1 MAILGSDDFAGVA
14 NAVTAAGRT
23 LNNALGGT
31 GSYIWEGPVGTGAAV
46 LFGNGAG
53 GVARNTDHAQLI
65 VPAPGAQSFRARI
78 NPNGVTG
85 NLGVF
90 INRDNKPSN
99 DTGAGNVTGL
109 MILLGTNH
117 TSLRV
122 TEFVAGVARA
132 DRATTTITAPAA
144 PFWLEIDISEA
155 PTVVGRV
162 LNSDLS
168 VRNSVSHTF
177 AVMPAAGGNYVGMGH
192 YLSSALGAIF
202 EDAVIETAVEAD
214 TLAPT
219 LTTPTATALSDTT
232 ASGTVST
239 NESNGTLYHLTTTG
253 ATATATEVKAGASQ
267 AVTATGTQTV
277 SITGLTASTAYYTHY
292 LHRDAAGNDSAVST
306 TAQFTT
312 AAPPVT
318 LTTNRMTNNNN
329 SILWANE
336 TGVTLHIYDVA
347 TGDKV
352 ATKTGQTSDAAG
364 ILTVTDGSLV
374 AGTAYRYVV
383 VLASGA
389 EGLDTVTA
397 A

>member
-1 MAILGSDDFAGVA
+1 MTIIASDSFASLGATTI
-14 NAVTAAGRT
+14 NGRT
-23 LNNALGGT
+23 LDNAGG
-31 GSYIWEGPVGTGAAV
+31 GAGTRTWAGDLA
-46 LFGNGAG
+46 GNGSGAVVG
-53 GVARNTDHAQLI
+53 DSQTRTARVSDSTAR
-65 VPAPGAQSFRARI
+65 RARI
-78 NPNGVTG
+78 RIDPNGAT
-85 NLGVF
+85 N
-90 INRDNKPSN
+90 
-99 DTGAGNVTGL
+99 NVAIGL
-109 MILLGTNH
+109 RSGTAFTTTNQVLVLMAANM
-117 TSLRV
+117 TSLRAAS
-122 TEFVAGVARA
+122 TTGGART
-132 DRATTTITAPAA
+132 DHATTTITVPATT
-144 PFWLEIDISEA
+144 FWLEIELNGLVL
-155 PTVVGRV
+155 TGRV
-162 LNSDLS
+162 LNNDLS
-168 VRNSVSHTF
+168 VRNTVAHTF
-177 AVMPAAGGNYVGMGH
+177 GSTPPTGGDF
-192 YLSSALGAIF
+192 AIF
-202 EDAVIETAVEAD
+202 GFFGSGNTAIFDDFVMEDGAAAD

-267 AVTATGTQTV
+267 AVTATGVQTV
-277 SITGLTASTAYYTHY
+277 SITGLTASTDYYTHY

-306 TAQFTT
+306 TAQYTT